1 MRSIRLVHSVVV
13 RGFCTVWR
21 DHVKG
26 LTELLGTNNI
36 YSSLEDMAGFT
47 TDWTRQY
54 KPHDKALQLVALPRS
69 TSDVQKVV
77 CYCNLHGLSLIPQGG
92 NTGLVGGGV
101 GLGHGDESEPL
112 SRGGEVIL
120 SLSRMNSIIEVDV
133 EGSLVVC
140 EAGAVLQSVNDVLE
154 KDGLML
160 PIDLG
165 SKGQCLIG
173 GNVATNA
180 GGLNV
185 IRHGPLSGHVLG
197 LEVVT
202 GDGRVLNML
211 RTLRKDNMGLHTP
224 LLFIGSEGAL
234 GVITKVSMGLVP
246 IPRHRQILL
255 CKLRG
260 FQGVVGPALHL
271 AKAVLGESLSAFE
284 FMDSCSVGAVQ
295 RAMPDLVPQH
305 LDLLLPHSND
315 SSAIARPG
323 IDGEILLLL
332 ECSSATE
339 LGDRLHDYLVALSS
353 HSPSLL
359 AEGGYESALVSQ
371 SQQQHKLLWRIRE
384 NVPVALARLASANGG
399 RLYKH
404 DISLPLGGSQG
415 MSAAVAQIKEQ
426 MKSQGFRILP
436 VLHHPVKAESSIR
449 TAVVVS
455 PVSVACFGHAGDGNL
470 HLNILA
476 EGPSLIDAK
485 ALIDCAVVEAVAT
498 RNGSLSAEHGVGQ
511 KNLQYLS
518 RFRNAEELRVMVEL
532 KRLFDPNNVLQ
543 KSKVLPALGGHS

>member
-1 MRSIRLVHSVVV
+1 MARLVV
-13 RGFCTVWR
+13 RRFGTTWHN
-21 DHVKG
+21 HVKG
-26 LTELLGTNNI
+26 LTELFGAESIL
-36 YSSLEDMAGFT
+36 SSREDMAGFT

-54 KPHDKALQLVALPRS
+54 KPHAKALQLVALPRT
-69 TSDVQKVV
+69 TSDVQQVV
-77 CYCNLHGLSLIPQGG
+77 HYCNLHGLSLIPQGG

-112 SRGGEVIL
+112 SGGGEVIL
-120 SLSRMNSIIEVDV
+120 SLSRMNQILEVDV

-140 EAGAVLQSVNDVLE
+140 EAGAVLQSVNNVLE
-154 KDGLML
+154 EDGLML

-224 LLFIGSEGAL
+224 LIFIGSEGAL

-260 FQGVVGPALHL
+260 FQEVVGPALRL
-271 AKAVLGESLSAFE
+271 AKSVLGESLSAFE

-295 RAMPDLVPQH
+295 RSMPDLVPQH
-305 LDLLLPHSND
+305 LNPLLPHAND
-315 SSAIARPG
+315 SSAVAGQPAG
-323 IDGEILLLL
+323 IDGEILLLI
-332 ECSSATE
+332 ESSSATE

-359 AEGGYESALVSQ
+359 AEGGYDSAVVSE
-371 SQQQHKLLWRIRE
+371 SQQQHQSLWRIRE
-384 NVPVALARLASANGG
+384 NVPVALARLASNGG
-399 RLYKH
+399 RLFKH

-415 MSAAVAQIKEQ
+415 MNAAVAQIKEQ

-436 VLHHPVKAESSIR
+436 VLHPVKAESSVHAA
-449 TAVVVS
+449 AVVVT
-455 PVSVACFGHAGDGNL
+455 PVSVACFGHAGDGHL

-476 EGPSLIDAK
+476 EGPSMVDAK
-485 ALIDCAVVEAVAT
+485 ALIDCAVVEAVAA

-511 KNLQYLS
+511 KNLPYMS
-518 RFRNAEELRVMVEL
+518 RFRSAEELRVMAGL
-532 KRLFDPNNVLQ
+532 KKLFDPNNVLQ
-543 KSKVLPALGGHS
+543 KSKVLPALGDH